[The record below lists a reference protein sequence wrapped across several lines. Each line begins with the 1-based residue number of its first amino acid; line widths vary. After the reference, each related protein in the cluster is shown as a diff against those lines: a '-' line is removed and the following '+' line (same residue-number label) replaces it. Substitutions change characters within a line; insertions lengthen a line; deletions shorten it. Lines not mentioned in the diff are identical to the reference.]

1 VGRGCPAALSSE
13 LPLAGG
19 DGFVDRVE
27 EVVPAELLEQGS
39 VLQVVVDQVRGPGDP
54 DPDLPLTF
62 RAGYPARRLFE
73 PPKVAV
79 SGV

>member
-1 VGRGCPAALSSE
+1 MGRGCPAALRSE
-13 LPLAGG
+13 LPLTGG

-54 DPDLPLTF
+54 DHDLPLTF
-62 RAGYPARRLFE
+62 RTGYPARRLFE